1 MNGSEP
7 LQQAR
12 AAVKAARDFE
22 PAGEH
27 FTPAESETMTRLC
40 RDAYLACRD
49 AGVTIG
55 QMRLALYQEERAA
68 HRAKLQRICDG
79 FKAAAL
85 ARVGKEA
92 A

>member
-1 MNGSEP
+1 MNGSEL
-7 LQQAR
+7 LQKAR

-40 RDAYLACRD
+40 RDAYLACKD
-49 AGVTIG
+49 VGVTVG
-55 QMRLALYQEERAA
+55 QMRLALCQKERAA
-68 HRAKLQRICDG
+68 HRAKLEAICTE

-85 ARVGKEA
+85 ARAGKETA
-92 A
+92 

>member
-1 MNGSEP
+1 MTPIE
-7 LQQAR
+7 QAR

-40 RDAYLACRD
+40 RDAYLACKD

-55 QMRLALYQEERAA
+55 QMRLALFQEERAA
-68 HRAKLQRICDG
+68 HRAKLEAICAE

-85 ARVGKEA
+85 ALVGKEGA
-92 A
+92 